1 VTETRHPTLIASP
14 QVSFA
19 ELRKRLTESG
29 WDLESS
35 NTGPI
40 LAGEPELAV
49 WVHRQ
54 DSTAIHYTFNPV
66 VKLRVLQFRGVNADA
81 RCREVGHHIPIIAA
95 SELRELL
102 ESADVRKLL
111 LALFAAEELSEISVL
126 EQIEKLCA
134 HTDGKIARTAVRV
147 RDSLTTAAVNR
158 VVQQLAE
165 EQAQKPEISIW
176 FSHLPQ
182 PELRKQVLRWL
193 MRDWQRS
200 NLSIDQVLR
209 AALKDSDPEVRITAV
224 LAAAR
229 LNARNLIPAIR
240 EADIPTSSRHGADER
255 DRLFYERLR
264 QTAVGYLSMGDPAHD
279 VAKQQ
284 RLQFQRAVSG
294 QLEVRD
300 DPTLLLYSLT
310 TPVELGDKPACLPAA
325 VEERDDGYYLR
336 RSGFALRW
344 IAPISHWVGEDSA
357 RAPLPNPIRRVIP
370 RSGFFIA
377 ETPID
382 FGLATWISEGKPSH
396 FLARPAETEPFPLSY
411 VEAARRCDRLGQLEG
426 IPLKLPTAD
435 QWEMAA
441 RGPDGRRYPWG
452 NSLTEA
458 GPRQPSPWRVK
469 NMVGKASEWTGD
481 QTAQGSRIVCG
492 GRKSLVC
499 ARREAVSGNDS
510 EIRCAVR
517 PVLDWAA
524 K

>member
-1 VTETRHPTLIASP
+1 MQTDRPTLIAFP

-19 ELRKRLTESG
+19 ELREQLAESG
-29 WDLESS
+29 WDLES
-35 NTGPI
+35 TTVKPI
-40 LAGEPELAV
+40 LVGEPELAV
-49 WVHRQ
+49 FVDER
-54 DSTAIHYTFNPV
+54 DATAIHYTFNPV
-66 VKLRVLQFRGVNADA
+66 VKLRVLQFRGMNADA
-81 RCREVGHHIPIIAA
+81 RCGEVGRRIPIIGA

-102 ESADVRKLL
+102 ESTDIRNLL

-126 EQIEKLCA
+126 EQIDKLCA
-134 HTDGKIARTAVRV
+134 HTDGKVARTAVRV
-147 RDSLTTAAVNR
+147 RDSLATAAVSR
-158 VVQQLAE
+158 VVHQLAE
-165 EQAQKPEISIW
+165 EQAQNPTISIW
-176 FSHLPQ
+176 FSHLPL

-193 MRDWQRS
+193 MRDRQRS

-229 LNARNLIPAIR
+229 LNAGNQIPAIR

-264 QTAVGYLSMGDPAHD
+264 QTTVGYLSMGDRAHD
-279 VAKQQ
+279 GAEQQ
-284 RLQFQRAVSG
+284 RLQFQRSVSG

-300 DPTLLLYSLT
+300 DPTLLLYSLI
-310 TPVELGDKPACLPAA
+310 TPVELGDKPAFLPAA

-336 RSGFALRW
+336 RCGLALRW
-344 IAPISHWVGEDSA
+344 VAPIPHWLGEDSA
-357 RAPLPNPIRRVIP
+357 RAPVPNPIRRVIP
-370 RSGFFIA
+370 QSGFFIA
-377 ETPID
+377 ETPLD
-382 FGLATWISEGKPSH
+382 FRVVTWISEGGPSYPPT
-396 FLARPAETEPFPLSY
+396 RPAETEPFLLNY
-411 VEAARRCDRLGQLEG
+411 AEAARLCDLLGQLEG
-426 IPLKLPTAD
+426 VSLKLPIAD

-458 GPRQPSPWRVK
+458 GPRRPSPWRVK
-469 NMVGKASEWTGD
+469 NMVGQASEWTRD
-481 QTAQGSRIVCG
+481 RTAQGARIVCG
-492 GRKSLVC
+492 GRKSLVS

-510 EIRCAVR
+510 QIRCAVR